1 MKVSTFENQFKHLIN
16 LPVKRFNSKGYS
28 KKYGNLSV
36 HDGEYDL
43 NSFYYVC
50 IDDEVMHI
58 ACPSI
63 PSFDKE
69 GKKNKYGIINGSFL
83 VSITEDYLF
92 DRGYIESYKRLQNT
106 KQEFVKSVEEYREYS
121 RQLEEKYAEITDS
134 TNVSLK
140 IENNFKKLVELYKAK
155 NKEYSTDT
163 WDSNFIKGANI
174 LQQTKEET
182 LLGYVTKHIVSV
194 VDIIKGK
201 PANLDTVKEKIG
213 DIQIYMALLQIMFE
227 EKLEK

>member
-1 MKVSTFENQFKHLIN
+1 MNINKFEQEFKHLIN
-16 LPVKRFNSKGYS
+16 VPVFKYNSKAYN
-28 KKYGNLSV
+28 KKYGNVSV
-36 HDGEYDL
+36 HEKEFNPL
-43 NSFYYVC
+43 NFYYIE
-50 IDDEVMHI
+50 IDNEVYHISYHKEVMLSNTVIKNGI
-58 ACPSI
+58 A
-63 PSFDKE
+63 
-69 GKKNKYGIINGSFL
+69 KKYGLIAGNYLIKITENYLLDNKYI
-83 VSITEDYLF
+83 DY
-92 DRGYIESYKRLQNT
+92 T
-106 KQEFVKSVEEYREYS
+106 PVEEYS
-121 RQLEEKYAEITDS
+121 KKLEEKYSEILDS

-213 DIQIYMALLQIMFE
+213 DIQIYMALLQLMFE

>member
-1 MKVSTFENQFKHLIN
+1 MNINKFEQEFKHLIN
-16 LPVKRFNSKGYS
+16 VPVFKYNSKAYN
-28 KKYGNLSV
+28 KKYGNVSV
-36 HDGEYDL
+36 HEKEFNPL
-43 NSFYYVC
+43 NFYYIE
-50 IDDEVMHI
+50 IDNEAYHISYHKEVMLSNTVMKNGI
-58 ACPSI
+58 A
-63 PSFDKE
+63 
-69 GKKNKYGIINGSFL
+69 KKYGLIAGNYLIKITGNYLLDNKYI
-83 VSITEDYLF
+83 DY
-92 DRGYIESYKRLQNT
+92 T
-106 KQEFVKSVEEYREYS
+106 PVKEYS
-121 RQLEEKYAEITDS
+121 KKLEEKYSEILDS

-213 DIQIYMALLQIMFE
+213 DIQIYMALLQLMFE